1 MGKRL
6 PLNDYL
12 LKTVIIK
19 IIERIQ
25 FQVAIFCLQN
35 KKEKAFLFTYIVKT
49 TKENSL
55 LVNTYTLKSEHLSI
69 FLKIIR
75 ILGCIDRM

>member
-49 TKENSL
+49 TKENNL
-55 LVNTYTLKSEHLSI
+55 FVYIYTIKT
-69 FLKIIR
+69 
-75 ILGCIDRM
+75 